1 MGRIEELEK
10 ILNAM
15 TRGEKAELLQWIAR
29 DLGDAFPGID
39 STSDVC
45 GGEPRIVRTR
55 IPVWVLIQAKRL
67 GTSEADLLG
76 SYPSLIAED
85 LSNAWAYYRSHK
97 EEIEK
102 QIKENEEA

>member
-39 STSDVC
+39 STSDVV
-45 GGEPRIVRTR
+45 EENH
-55 IPVWVLIQAKRL
+55 VLSAQ
-67 GTSEADLLG
+67 GFPFG
-76 SYPSLIAED
+76 Y
-85 LSNAWAYYRSHK
+85 
-97 EEIEK
+97 
-102 QIKENEEA
+102 